1 MMSRRALAPALAL
14 AALALWPLV
23 PHADEPEALLARI
36 RSHLADAPVLRGEF
50 EQRKTLKGFKHP
62 LVSRGDYVVAKA
74 RGVVWRTQ
82 EPFASTLVLT
92 RERLLARQPDGSVA
106 NRLDTAQEP
115 GLRAVNEMLFALI
128 AADLSALAPRFRIDG
143 EEHGTGWKVVLVP
156 RDATLAQWIK
166 RIELDG
172 DRQVNEVRIT
182 EAGGDTSQI
191 RFSRQQAGQTLTREE
206 ETRFE

>member
-1 MMSRRALAPALAL
+1 MMSRRALALAV
-14 AALALWPLV
+14 LALWPLA
-23 PHADEPEALLARI
+23 PRADEPEALLARI
-36 RSHLADAPVLRGEF
+36 RTHLADAPVLRGEF

-128 AADLSALAPRFRIDG
+128 AADLSALTPRFRIDG
-143 EEHGTGWKVVLVP
+143 EERGTGWKVVLVP

-172 DRQVNEVRIT
+172 DRHVNEVRIT
-182 EAGGDTSQI
+182 EAGGDSSQI
-191 RFSRQQAGQTLTREE
+191 RFSRQQAGPALTREE
-206 ETRFE
+206 EARFE

>member
-1 MMSRRALAPALAL
+1 MRPRRALSLAL
-14 AALALWPLV
+14 AALALWPLA
-23 PHADEPEALLARI
+23 PRADEPEALLARI
-36 RSHLADAPVLRGEF
+36 RTHLADAPVLRGEF

-62 LVSRGDYVVAKA
+62 LVSRGDFVVAKA

-128 AADLSALAPRFRIDG
+128 AADLSALALRFRIDG
-143 EEHGTGWKVVLVP
+143 EERAAGWKVMLVP
-156 RDATLAQWIK
+156 RDATLAPWI
-166 RIELDG
+166 RSIELDG
-172 DRQVNEVRIT
+172 DRHVNGVRIT
-182 EAGGDTSQI
+182 EASGDSSQI
-191 RFSRQQAGQTLTREE
+191 RFSRQQAGQALTREE
-206 ETRFE
+206 EARFE

>member
-1 MMSRRALAPALAL
+1 MMPRRALAAAL
-14 AALALWPLV
+14 AALALWPLA
-23 PHADEPEALLARI
+23 PRADEPEALLARI

-62 LVSRGDYVVAKA
+62 LVSRGDYLVARA

-128 AADLSALAPRFRIDG
+128 AADLSALASRFRIDG
-143 EEHGTGWKVVLVP
+143 EERGTGWKVVLVP
-156 RDATLAQWIK
+156 RDATLAPWIK
-166 RIELDG
+166 GIELEG
-172 DRQVNEVRIT
+172 DRHVNGVRIT
-182 EAGGDTSQI
+182 EAGGDSSQI
-191 RFSRQQAGQTLTREE
+191 RFSRQQAGPALTREE
-206 ETRFE
+206 EARFE

>member
-1 MMSRRALAPALAL
+1 MMSRRALALAV
-14 AALALWPLV
+14 LALWPLA
-23 PHADEPEALLARI
+23 PRADEPEALLARI
-36 RSHLADAPVLRGEF
+36 RTHLADAPVLRGEF

-128 AADLSALAPRFRIDG
+128 AADLSALTPRFRIDG
-143 EEHGTGWKVVLVP
+143 EERGTGWKVVLVP

-172 DRQVNEVRIT
+172 DRHVNEVRIA
-182 EAGGDTSQI
+182 EAGGDSSQI
-191 RFSRQQAGQTLTREE
+191 RFSRQQAGPALTREE
-206 ETRFE
+206 EARFE

>member
-1 MMSRRALAPALAL
+1 MMSRRALAT
-14 AALALWPLV
+14 LALWPLA
-23 PHADEPEALLARI
+23 PRADEPEALLARI

-143 EEHGTGWKVVLVP
+143 EAHGTGWKVVLVP

-191 RFSRQQAGQTLTREE
+191 RFSRQQTGSALTRDEE
-206 ETRFE
+206 ARFE

>member
-1 MMSRRALAPALAL
+1 MMSRRALALAVL
-14 AALALWPLV
+14 APWPLA
-23 PHADEPEALLARI
+23 PRADEPEALLARI
-36 RSHLADAPVLRGEF
+36 RTHLADAPVLRGEF

-128 AADLSALAPRFRIDG
+128 AADLSALASRFRIDG
-143 EEHGTGWKVVLVP
+143 EERGTGWKVVLVP

-172 DRQVNEVRIT
+172 DRHVNEVRIA
-182 EAGGDTSQI
+182 EAGGDSSQI
-191 RFSRQQAGQTLTREE
+191 RFSRQQAGPALTREE
-206 ETRFE
+206 EARFE

>member
-1 MMSRRALAPALAL
+1 MMSRRALAPALA
-14 AALALWPLV
+14 ALALWPLA
-23 PHADEPEALLARI
+23 PRADGPEALLARI

-62 LVSRGDYVVAKA
+62 LVSRGDYFVAKA

-128 AADLSALAPRFRIDG
+128 AADLSALALRFRIDG
-143 EEHGTGWKVVLVP
+143 EERAAGWKVTLVP
-156 RDATLAQWIK
+156 RDATLVPWVKSIQ
-166 RIELDG
+166 LDG
-172 DRQVNEVRIT
+172 DRHVNGVHII
-182 EAGGDTSQI
+182 EASGDSSQI
-191 RFSRQQAGQTLTREE
+191 RFSRQQAGQALTREE
-206 ETRFE
+206 EARFE

>member
-14 AALALWPLV
+14 WPLV
-23 PHADEPEALLARI
+23 PRADEPEALLARI
-36 RSHLADAPVLRGEF
+36 RSHLTDAPVLRGEF

-128 AADLSALAPRFRIDG
+128 AADLSALIPRFRIDG

-191 RFSRQQAGQTLTREE
+191 RFSRQQTGPALMREE
-206 ETRFE
+206 EARFE

>member
-1 MMSRRALAPALAL
+1 MMSRRALALAV
-14 AALALWPLV
+14 LALWPLA
-23 PHADEPEALLARI
+23 PRADEPEALLARI
-36 RSHLADAPVLRGEF
+36 RTHLADAPVLRGEF

-74 RGVVWRTQ
+74 RGVVWHTQ

-128 AADLSALAPRFRIDG
+128 AADLSALTPRFRIDG
-143 EEHGTGWKVVLVP
+143 EERGTGWKVVLVP

-172 DRQVNEVRIT
+172 DRHVNEVRIT
-182 EAGGDTSQI
+182 EAGGDSSQI
-191 RFSRQQAGQTLTREE
+191 RFSRQQAGPALTREE
-206 ETRFE
+206 EARFE